1 LTKEDEDGYRDV
13 TWSSSRYCGIVNAV
27 CASPLKLE
35 YDVQS
40 MDDTRN
46 VTENGQQNVDQE
58 IGIAPAL
65 EEYT

>member
-1 LTKEDEDGYRDV
+1 MRDE
-13 TWSSSRYCGIVNAV
+13 V
-27 CASPLKLE
+27 C
-35 YDVQS
+35 
-40 MDDTRN
+40 TGTHRN